1 MARIRTAAR
10 CGALVAAA
18 ALGGLGACYSP
29 GDAREPSAAAS
40 AAPAGEQLYYNHCAS
55 CHGAS
60 AEGDGPVASV
70 MQVTVP
76 NLRNLAAR
84 NGGRFPAEAVRAYVD
99 GRTVSAAHGERV
111 MPVWGDV
118 FRAAGA
124 GNEAAASQRIAA
136 LVDFIAGIQY
146 PQ

>member
-1 MARIRTAAR
+1 MARRTAAV

-18 ALGGLGACYSP
+18 VLGGCDST
-29 GDAREPSAAAS
+29 GDSREPAAARATA
-40 AAPAGEQLYYNHCAS
+40 AAPTGEQLYYNHCAS
-55 CHGAS
+55 CHGAN

-70 MQVTVP
+70 IQVTVP
-76 NLRNLAAR
+76 NLRTLATR

-99 GRTVSAAHGERV
+99 GRTLNAAHGERL

-118 FRAAGA
+118 FRDAGADDDTAAG
-124 GNEAAASQRIAA
+124 QRIAA
-136 LVDFIAGIQY
+136 LVDFLAAIQY

>member
-1 MARIRTAAR
+1 MRARTCLPRARLAARRRQFRGVAEAMMARIRTAAR

-84 NGGRFPAEAVRAYVD
+84 NGGRFPAEAV
-99 GRTVSAAHGERV
+99 
-111 MPVWGDV
+111 
-118 FRAAGA
+118 
-124 GNEAAASQRIAA
+124 
-136 LVDFIAGIQY
+136 
-146 PQ
+146 